1 MNLLTDK
8 NDTSMK
14 VTVLKYMK
22 NLEISICELI
32 PDSYSYM
39 QYCTAAKKKKKWE
52 ENRRY
57 FSM

>member
-39 QYCTAAKKKKKWE
+39 
-52 ENRRY
+52 
-57 FSM
+57 